1 MQDQQS
7 GLYLSKMN
15 IVRVTESNQNQPM
28 LRFYCC
34 FATKKPPTAIRAIDS
49 QELQTPKNESLEN
62 EDWVQDSLR
71 AIAVFYRSTPYKTTW
86 ALELCSTTE

>member
-1 MQDQQS
+1 MQNHQS

-34 FATKKPPTAIRAIDS
+34 FATKTPPTAIRAIDS
-49 QELQTPKNESLEN
+49 KELQTPKNELLEN
-62 EDWVQDSLR
+62 EDWVQDSLSAR
-71 AIAVFYRSTPYKTTW
+71 AVLYWSTPPPKQLGHSNYV
-86 ALELCSTTE
+86 LL